1 MASGLNLMTYFVT
14 GMQPKS
20 EWTVDTALSFHQ
32 FTKFFFVPYCIM
44 HFLIA
49 FFYKTAAG

>member
-20 EWTVDTALSFHQ
+20 EWTVDTILSFPLVQ
-32 FTKFFFVPYCIM
+32 QIL
-44 HFLIA
+44 FLFPA
-49 FFYKTAAG
+49 T